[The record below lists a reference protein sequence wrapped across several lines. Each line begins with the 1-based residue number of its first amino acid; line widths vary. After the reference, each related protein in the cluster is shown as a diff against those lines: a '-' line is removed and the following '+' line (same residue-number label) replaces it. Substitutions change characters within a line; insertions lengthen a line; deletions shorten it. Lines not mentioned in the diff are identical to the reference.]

1 MILIVGGAGY
11 IGSSVNKLLNKM
23 GYKTIVFD
31 NLSNGH
37 IEFVKW
43 GKFYKGDLANI
54 YDIEKV
60 FMENKIDCVMHF
72 SAYAYVGESVIN
84 PQKYYKNNVSST
96 INLLDVMLKYGVKKF
111 IFSSTCAIYG
121 IPIQIPIPED
131 HSQNPV
137 NPYGKTKFMVE
148 EILKDYDKAYGLKYV
163 SFRYFN
169 ASGADPECEIGE
181 WHDPETHLIPL
192 SIYNA
197 LGITENIT
205 VFGTD
210 YPTPDGTCIRDYIH
224 VNDIAKAHILGF
236 KYLMSENKSDFF
248 NLGNGNGFSVKE
260 ILDIVSR
267 ISGKKLNIVYGK
279 RREGDPPIL
288 VGSSKKAY
296 EILGWKP
303 EFDKISDIIETAY
316 RWHLKNIDRMKKV

>member
-1 MILIVGGAGY
+1 MILIVGCAGY

-23 GYKTIVFD
+23 GYQTIVFD

-43 GKFYKGDLANI
+43 GKFYKGDLGNI
-54 YDIEKV
+54 DDIEKV

-72 SAYAYVGESVIN
+72 SAYAYVGESVTN
-84 PQKYYKNNVSST
+84 PQKYYRNNVSNT
-96 INLLDVMLKYGVKKF
+96 INLLDLMIKYGVKKF

-131 HSQNPV
+131 HPQNPV

-192 SIYNA
+192 AIYNA

-248 NLGNGNGFSVKE
+248 NLGNSNGFSVKE
-260 ILDIVSR
+260 ILDIVSKV
-267 ISGKKLNIVYGK
+267 SGKKLNIVYGK

-288 VGSSKKAY
+288 VGSSKKTY

-303 EFDKISDIIETAY
+303 EFDNISDIIETAY
-316 RWHLKNIDRMKKV
+316 RWHLKNIDKIKKV

>member
-43 GKFYKGDLANI
+43 GKFYKGDLGNI
-54 YDIEKV
+54 DNIEKV

-84 PQKYYKNNVSST
+84 PQKYYKNNLSNT

-131 HSQNPV
+131 HPQNPV

-169 ASGADPECEIGE
+169 ASGADPDCEIGE

-236 KYLMSENKSDFF
+236 EYLMSENKSNFF

-260 ILDIVSR
+260 ILDIVSM

-316 RWHLKNIDRMKKV
+316 RWHLKNMDKIKV

>member
-23 GYKTIVFD
+23 GYQTIVFD

-72 SAYAYVGESVIN
+72 SAYAYVGESVTN
-84 PQKYYKNNVSST
+84 PQKYYKNNVSNT

-131 HSQNPV
+131 HPQNPV

-181 WHDPETHLIPL
+181 WHEPETHLIPL

-236 KYLMSENKSDFF
+236 KYLMNETKSDFF

-316 RWHLKNIDRMKKV
+316 RWHLKNIDKIKV

>member
-84 PQKYYKNNVSST
+84 PQKYYKNNVSNT
-96 INLLDVMLKYGVKKF
+96 LNLLDLMIKYGVKKF

-131 HSQNPV
+131 HPQNPV

-316 RWHLKNIDRMKKV
+316 RWHLKNVDKIKV

>member
-23 GYKTIVFD
+23 GYQTIVFD

-84 PQKYYKNNVSST
+84 PQKYYKNNVSNT
-96 INLLDVMLKYGVKKF
+96 LNLLDLMIKYGVKKF

-131 HSQNPV
+131 HPQNPV

-236 KYLMSENKSDFF
+236 KYLMNESKSDFF

-316 RWHLKNIDRMKKV
+316 RWHLKNIDKIKV

>member
-23 GYKTIVFD
+23 GYQTIVFD

-60 FMENKIDCVMHF
+60 FIENKIDCVMHF
-72 SAYAYVGESVIN
+72 SAYAYVGESVTN
-84 PQKYYKNNVSST
+84 PQKYYKNNVSNT
-96 INLLDVMLKYGVKKF
+96 LNLLDLMIKYGVKKF

-131 HSQNPV
+131 HPQNPV

-236 KYLMSENKSDFF
+236 KYLMNESKSDFF

-260 ILDIVSR
+260 ILDIVSKV
-267 ISGKKLNIVYGK
+267 SGKKLKVVYGK

-288 VGSSKKAY
+288 VGSSKKAH

-316 RWHLKNIDRMKKV
+316 RWHLKNMDKIKV

>member
-23 GYKTIVFD
+23 GYQTIVFD

-43 GKFYKGDLANI
+43 GKFYKGDLGNI
-54 YDIEKV
+54 DDIEKV
-60 FMENKIDCVMHF
+60 FRENKIDCVMHF
-72 SAYAYVGESVIN
+72 SAYAYVGESVTN
-84 PQKYYKNNVSST
+84 HQKYYKNNVSNT
-96 INLLDVMLKYGVKKF
+96 LNLLDLMIKYGVKKL

-131 HSQNPV
+131 HPQNPV

-197 LGITENIT
+197 LGITKNIT

-236 KYLMSENKSDFF
+236 EYLMSENKSDFF

-316 RWHLKNIDRMKKV
+316 RWHLKNIDKIKV

>member
-43 GKFYKGDLANI
+43 GKFYKGDLGNI
-54 YDIEKV
+54 DDIEKV

-84 PQKYYKNNVSST
+84 PQKYYKNNVSNT

-131 HSQNPV
+131 HLQNPV

-236 KYLMSENKSDFF
+236 EYLMSENKSDFF

-260 ILDIVSR
+260 ILDIVSM

-316 RWHLKNIDRMKKV
+316 RWHLKNMDKIKV

>member
-43 GKFYKGDLANI
+43 GKFYKGDLGNI

-60 FMENKIDCVMHF
+60 FMENKMNCVMHF
-72 SAYAYVGESVIN
+72 SAYAYVGESVTN
-84 PQKYYKNNVSST
+84 PQKYYKNNVSNT

-131 HSQNPV
+131 HLQNPV

-148 EILKDYDKAYGLKYV
+148 EILKDYDKAYDLKYV

-181 WHDPETHLIPL
+181 WHYPETHLIPL

-236 KYLMSENKSDFF
+236 EYLMSKNKSDFF

-260 ILDIVSR
+260 ILDIVSM

-303 EFDKISDIIETAY
+303 EFDNISDIIETAY
-316 RWHLKNIDRMKKV
+316 RWHLKNMDKIKV

>member
-11 IGSSVNKLLNKM
+11 IGSYVNKLLNKM

-43 GKFYKGDLANI
+43 GKFYKGDLGNI
-54 YDIEKV
+54 DDIEKV

-72 SAYAYVGESVIN
+72 SAYAYVGESVTN
-84 PQKYYKNNVSST
+84 PQKYYKNNVSNT
-96 INLLDVMLKYGVKKF
+96 LNLLDLMIKYGVKKF
-111 IFSSTCAIYG
+111 IFSSTCSIYG

-131 HSQNPV
+131 HPQNPV

-260 ILDIVSR
+260 ILDIVSM

-316 RWHLKNIDRMKKV
+316 RWHLKNMNKIKV

>member
-23 GYKTIVFD
+23 GYQTIVFD

-43 GKFYKGDLANI
+43 GKFYKGDLGNI
-54 YDIEKV
+54 DDIEKV
-60 FMENKIDCVMHF
+60 FRENKIDCVMHF
-72 SAYAYVGESVIN
+72 SAYAYVGESVTN
-84 PQKYYKNNVSST
+84 PQKYYKNNVSNT
-96 INLLDVMLKYGVKKF
+96 LNLLDLMIKYGVKKL

-131 HSQNPV
+131 HPQNPV

-197 LGITENIT
+197 LGITKNIT

-236 KYLMSENKSDFF
+236 EYLMSENKSDFF

-316 RWHLKNIDRMKKV
+316 RWHLKNIDKIKV

>member
-11 IGSSVNKLLNKM
+11 IGSSVNKLLNKI

-43 GKFYKGDLANI
+43 GKFYKGDLGNI
-54 YDIEKV
+54 DDIEKV
-60 FMENKIDCVMHF
+60 FIENKIDCVMHF

-84 PQKYYKNNVSST
+84 PQKYYKNNVSNT

-131 HSQNPV
+131 HPQNSV

-236 KYLMSENKSDFF
+236 KYLMNESKSDFF

-267 ISGKKLNIVYGK
+267 ISGKKLNIVYGN

-316 RWHLKNIDRMKKV
+316 RWHLKNIDKIKV